1 MVKYV
6 QNCRADLRR
15 IIGDEEK
22 IPDFIPRV
30 RNEVLPEVRCMT
42 VKEQFQMSLKT
53 TMIEC
58 KFPVWNFEI

>member
-42 VKEQFQMSLKT
+42 VCQRTISNE
-53 TMIEC
+53 
-58 KFPVWNFEI
+58 FENDND